1 MSTTSLKLPD
11 DLKQKATAAARDLG
25 ITPHAFMVDAIRQA
39 AAAAELRA
47 QFVAE
52 ARLARAEMLQTGVGH
67 DADEV
72 RSYLRLRL
80 SGESEEKV
88 SRPVAKSWRD

>member
-1 MSTTSLKLPD
+1 MSTTSLKLPE
-11 DLKQKATAAARDLG
+11 DLKQKAAAAARDLG

-39 AAAAELRA
+39 AVAAELRA

-67 DADEV
+67 DAEDV
-72 RSYLRLRL
+72 RTYLQQRLL
-80 SGESEEKV
+80 GEKISP
-88 SRPVAKSWRD
+88 PVAKPWRD